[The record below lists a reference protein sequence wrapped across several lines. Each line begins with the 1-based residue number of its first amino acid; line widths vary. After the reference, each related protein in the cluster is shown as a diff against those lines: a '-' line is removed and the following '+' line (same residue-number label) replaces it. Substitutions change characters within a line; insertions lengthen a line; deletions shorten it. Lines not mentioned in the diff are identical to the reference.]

1 MSSVLLLDLDHTL
14 YPSTLP
20 TLPAVDARITRF
32 IEERLGFEA
41 GAADALRKSLCAEYG
56 TTLRG
61 LEILHGVGRDE
72 YTDYIQ
78 DLDDALMPP
87 EDHRLRGWVLAAS
100 AARPTYLFTNA
111 RRDWA
116 DRCLRHIGLSDLL
129 VSEDPEVRAAL
140 AGILDID
147 FMEWVGKPEPAAFAK
162 VEDFLRARHP
172 EAGSRVFADDRLDNL
187 ETARAR
193 GWSTIWVRPHNFGQ
207 GVGGGHAQSLGSAE
221 SAAVAAL
228 AAASG
233 HRVVDSLLE
242 LDPETLE

>member
-20 TLPAVDARITRF
+20 TLGAVDARITRY
-32 IEERLGFEA
+32 IEEKLGLES
-41 GAADALRKSLCAEYG
+41 GEADAMRQALCAEYG

-61 LEILHGVGRDE
+61 LEVLHGVGRDD
-72 YTDYIQ
+72 YTSYIQ
-78 DLDDALMPP
+78 DLEDALMPP
-87 EDHRLRGWVLAAS
+87 EDPRLRDWVLAAS
-100 AARPTYLFTNA
+100 EARPTYLFTNA

-147 FMEWVGKPEPAAFAK
+147 FMEWVGKPDPGAFSK
-162 VEDFLRARHP
+162 VEDFLREKHAP
-172 EAGSRVFADDRLDNL
+172 ATDLIFADDRLDNL
-187 ETARAR
+187 ESARAR
-193 GWSTIWVRPHNFGQ
+193 GWRTIWVKPHTVGQ
-207 GVGGGHAQSLGSAE
+207 GLDG
-221 SAAVAAL
+221 AAVSAI
-228 AAASG
+228 AAAAG

-242 LDPETLE
+242 LDPETLQ